1 MSRSALTVQVVGN
14 IEREREREKQQ
25 KQAEASR
32 IYSTTYLFV
41 SFFFFSFFFSLFFH
55 SSFFISP
62 LLTREEGEKWREE
75 KRREETYLEEKNHP
89 RSALSRNYSRGD
101 PSRPIFIPYAL
112 ITLPIYPFSRFRRG
126 GGSLVPPPFL
136 NPRDPGYNK
145 PEEWRGARYRD
156 QSESVSVKRTRFK
169 HGIICLEVEILLF
182 SLSLSLESP
191 NSRTEI
197 NNS

>member
-1 MSRSALTVQVVGN
+1 MKR
-14 IEREREREKQQ
+14 
-25 KQAEASR
+25 
-32 IYSTTYLFV
+32 
-41 SFFFFSFFFSLFFH
+41 
-55 SSFFISP
+55 
-62 LLTREEGEKWREE
+62 REE
-75 KRREETYLEEKNHP
+75 KRRDLPRREEPPTFSSLSKL
-89 RSALSRNYSRGD
+89 LSRW
-101 PSRPIFIPYAL
+101 PLAPHFHPLFAL
-112 ITLPIYPFSRFRRG
+112 IALPIYPFSRFRRG